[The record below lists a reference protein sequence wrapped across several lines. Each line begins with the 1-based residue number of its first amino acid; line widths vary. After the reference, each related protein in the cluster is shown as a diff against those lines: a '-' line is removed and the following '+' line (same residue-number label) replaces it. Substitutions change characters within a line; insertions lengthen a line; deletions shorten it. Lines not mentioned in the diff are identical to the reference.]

1 MTLCE
6 LLNQELSTELKR
18 SSSLTWALYYLIDR
32 TTGGTWVS
40 KKELKH
46 LLEDITNSTRTEIA
60 YAQPAYKKIEPIRTG
75 EV

>member
-6 LLNQELSTELKR
+6 LLNQELSVELKR

-32 TTGGTWVS
+32 ATGGTWVS

>member
-6 LLNQELSTELKR
+6 LLNQELSVELKR

-32 TTGGTWVS
+32 ATGGTWVS

-46 LLEDITNSTRTEIA
+46 LLEDITNSTRTEVI
-60 YAQPAYKKIEPIRTG
+60 YAQPAYK
-75 EV
+75 

>member
-32 TTGGTWVS
+32 ATGGTWVS

-46 LLEDITNSTRTEIA
+46 LLEDITNSTKTGIVNAKR
-60 YAQPAYKKIEPIRTG
+60 YYK
-75 EV
+75 